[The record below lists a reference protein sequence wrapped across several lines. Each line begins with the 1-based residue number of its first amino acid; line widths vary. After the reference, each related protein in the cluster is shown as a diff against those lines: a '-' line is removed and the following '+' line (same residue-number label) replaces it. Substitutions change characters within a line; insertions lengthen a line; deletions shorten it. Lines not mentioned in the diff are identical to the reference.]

1 MLLVCKRFCSR
12 LVRRCNIGA
21 LARKKS
27 RIAKNASMMR
37 TEIWAAASPLMTV
50 ASIEAPRS
58 VKAYGS
64 LRVPPQLDVAFCDFK
79 LASEFDVAFCDF
91 KIFTSSSKPICQL
104 CGCLHLQGLQRGCSF
119 TTCPGGVLP
128 LEENYC

>member
-1 MLLVCKRFCSR
+1 M
-12 LVRRCNIGA
+12 GA

-27 RIAKNASMMR
+27 RMAKNASMMR
-37 TEIWAAASPLMTV
+37 TEMWAAASPLMTV

-79 LASEFDVAFCDF
+79 LVPDFDVAFCDF
-91 KIFTSSSKPICQL
+91 KSSTSSAVS
-104 CGCLHLQGLQRGCSF
+104 
-119 TTCPGGVLP
+119 
-128 LEENYC
+128 